1 MIDDGELGRVRH
13 VLHEF
18 GVQID
23 HLTGEWIADHAE
35 GPYELLV
42 TSVKRATALV
52 EEIDPSALG
61 KPVWVVF
68 HSQDFLP
75 LRERMRRLGVHFL
88 IHSSVDDDA
97 LRLLLLH
104 ALYQGPEKR
113 DAPRLPVGSHVLY
126 RDGANTGPVEL
137 LDLTAEGC
145 RLLAPH
151 DAEPGREVTIT
162 LPPVLARG
170 RAFALPGRVVRV
182 ELPPEDPEHDRRI
195 SVAFDPLDH
204 ESRSRLEAIFAGKVI
219 GTAVTPLAEDSRGE
233 ADRGPLERASIES
246 EHVESDAIES
256 ETIELDDIE
265 RRRKPRTSYA
275 ANVTALTG
283 EASHVILGRDLSP
296 EGMRVEPLPDL
307 RVGAAIRLAL
317 YGAPREEPLLVR
329 AVVTRDDGERGT
341 VLRFQESDPALRAR
355 IEHLVAAATAI
366 ESLGDPSSGER
377 PVVVSKAVARDA
389 QSADA

>member
-18 GVQID
+18 GVQVD
-23 HLTGEWIADHAE
+23 HLSGEWIADHVE

-42 TSVKRATALV
+42 TSVKRATALAESV
-52 EEIDPSALG
+52 DPSALG

-126 RDGANTGPVEL
+126 RDGTNTGAVEL

-151 DAEPGREVTIT
+151 DAEPGREITIT

-182 ELPPEDPEHDRRI
+182 ERATEDPEHHRRI
-195 SVAFDPLDH
+195 SVAFGPLDR
-204 ESRSRLEAIFAGKVI
+204 ESRRRLEAIFAGKVI
-219 GTAVTPLAEDSRGE
+219 GTAVTPLAEDDRGE
-233 ADRGPLERASIES
+233 ADRQRFERDAIES
-246 EHVESDAIES
+246 EPVESDAIES
-256 ETIELDDIE
+256 EAIELEDIE

-275 ANVTALTG
+275 GNVTALTG

-307 RVGAAIRLAL
+307 RVGTAIRLAL

-355 IEHLVAAATAI
+355 IERLVAAATAI
-366 ESLGDPSSGER
+366 ESLGDSVTGER
-377 PVVVSKAVARDA
+377 PVVVSRAVVRDGE
-389 QSADA
+389 SADA